1 MSTPK
6 LENTL
11 YAYFNKL
18 STSILMGGG
27 IYPTFIVVDK
37 ILIECY
43 SRHSFQ

>member
-18 STSILMGGG
+18 STSILMGG
-27 IYPTFIVVDK
+27 YLSDF
-37 ILIECY
+37 Y
-43 SRHSFQ
+43 SCWQDFNWVL